1 MVRVSALA
9 LALSLSGLIADVQA
23 APHGAEPILD
33 LRGEQRREVSS
44 SSCKAKPSSPPVH
57 DGVTRSSSNS
67 PNNSNSGRNYG
78 DNGNAKMHGNNSPNR
93 GKGHQSYTNK
103 EHGGSSHRYDNG
115 RGPTRNQG
123 PGNGRFPASNKGPG
137 SSKGP
142 KGSNGNSHGK
152 DNGKGYNNGN
162 GNGSGHGV
170 GVGHVTTTATT
181 TTSSHSAS
189 SSSRS
194 STNPGKISDNS
205 VLVSSS
211 SVPSSAPAM
220 TLTSTLASSRPEASS
235 LSSVIFQAVTS
246 ASSSASVPTQPSS
259 HIVTLAPSFSNSSM
273 AMSSSHPNSTTTTS
287 LLNST
292 TTLSSSPTLSSF
304 VSLASTSLSSF
315 GDSAAPFVTLSETL
329 TASLEASSSD
339 FSSFSSVDIS
349 SILSTI
355 SITSTDSSIIN
366 ALPTEAATTST
377 AATTEPTDYGS
388 VHSESSSGLETL
400 IATDTVESTST
411 VYGSDITETSAVKTT
426 VTTSNLATIETS
438 TTKALSAISDS
449 VTETTSAAVS
459 TSVGIETSATE
470 TSSTEALSTISDS
483 ATETTSAAVSTSVG
497 IETSA
502 TETSSTSYL
511 SNSSTTASSVDTST
525 TDISSAIYALVNN
538 TATSGVGGSA
548 PISTAV
554 ETESLT
560 TSSSAITESSMGAD
574 ASSTPYDTI
583 ANPTAALYTTSVAAN
598 ISIAANTSVAANTAV
613 ATTTSAALFT
623 TDNGLT
629 STSVTLSTETS
640 SSSTLAA
647 TTTSVAT
654 VTSSITTTSST
665 VTSTSTSTS
674 STSSGAAVTVAQ
686 DGSAQ
691 FTAINQAIA
700 YAQASGIPT
709 VSVLAGT
716 YTEAVTISS
725 TASVTIAGPTAASYA
740 DNKVTISQPG
750 RVVTYNAAARVAWRN
765 VKIAS
770 TDATAASTAGGAI
783 YLRGGKNAFY
793 GCSLVCAGAGC
804 LTGNYAA
811 ALVTDSYLEASD
823 KLLYAYPS
831 VYLFRT
837 RVVPT
842 ASNALIVYNQ
852 GATIN
857 SVLYN
862 STIVVDSSEIVQ
874 KSGTTNTNV
883 FLAAANSAGGS
894 VALFRNTSIAS
905 FVAASGVHVDSK
917 TQATGNFY
925 TEFLTSGAGAYKSN
939 SAARAAYVTS
949 AIDASGLGNYELK
962 AFFAGVTPS
971 VASTDVSWIDADIV
985 AAISAS
991 NSQQAVQAT
1000 ATTTTTTIS
1009 STSTSTSTSTLIT
1022 TTTAA
1027 ANVTA
1032 AANTTTTATT
1042 ALVTS
1047 TTTTS
1052 LVTSTTTTAVPSTF
1066 TVAPTPTAGQYG
1078 SVQSA
1083 VLALPNDGAAY
1094 TIYIL
1099 AGTYTEQLSINRTGL
1114 VTLRG
1119 ETTYANDYTQNKV
1132 RIEFSRGYLTSLSR
1146 NEETPV
1152 LYSRKTDGSGL
1163 SLYNIDFV
1171 NTYPQT
1177 SNTAALAAD
1186 FYGKKMAAYGCSFVG
1201 FQDTLLANQGT
1212 QVFSNCY
1219 IEGSVDFIWGYS
1231 KAFFHQCYIASNTA
1245 KGASITAQNRPSSAW
1260 AGGFVFDSC
1269 YVTYTAAYG
1278 TTMGQTYLG
1287 RPWSSYAIAVFRN
1300 SYLDKHINAA
1310 GWSIWSTSAPQTD
1323 NVFFGEFNNTGPGAW
1338 TSTTERATF
1347 ATNMT
1352 AEQSSAYD
1360 LGTFLGDISWVDN
1373 TAYGYVPSYPLAA
1386 NTSTT
1391 ETETAKTFTWAVPTN
1406 GTEPPAGAV
1415 LVSVDGS
1422 VEGSFSNLTSA
1433 IASLPSDS
1441 TPQAIFIYPGTY
1453 TEQVP
1458 SIKRSGPVML
1468 IGYTTATP
1476 GSSYSSNT
1484 VTLTQARGLS
1494 VSPLPTGHSNSE
1506 TATIATGS
1514 TQIALYNIAII
1525 NSDNLDGAQK
1535 SYVTLAA
1542 SLYGTHI
1549 SMYGCSMIG
1558 WQDTLLTGQT
1568 NGYMYFESS
1577 YISGAIDF
1585 IWGYSAAYFKGCTI
1599 AAKQAKSCITAHNR
1613 ASSSAIGAYV
1623 FDQCLFTAATTE
1635 GFSVSSLSQSVY
1647 LGRPYNSY
1655 ARVVVKQSYLGS
1667 IIAPA
1672 GWKQWSTTS
1681 PNLEYVTFAEFNN
1694 TGPGNWENNAASREA
1709 FGSATLLESD
1719 SYPLSGVMDSTSW
1732 IDLTRWDSIQTPQ
1745 ETGTTTTV
1753 TPETTTYNGTTPPTG
1768 AFIVS
1773 KTPIENTVTYSTI
1786 QEALNALPSS
1796 SKTTATV
1803 FIYPG
1808 SYYEQL
1814 TLNKSGTTIFLG
1826 YSERPEDYSANTVTI
1841 TFDHGIDTQADQSN
1855 SDGATVYATGNY
1867 FKAQNIN
1874 FANTYGTATNYASLG
1889 FAVRS
1894 SKYASL
1900 YQCSVVGS
1908 QDALLINGNLFAA
1921 NSYIE
1926 GTIDMIW
1933 GSGRGYFLNSTI
1945 APSRDDISLTADKRA
1960 SNTTA
1965 GGFVFDK
1972 CTVTPAKGAKYSQIS
1987 LGRPWNNLA
1996 RVAYVESYLDSC
2008 VQASGWEQWSKSSP
2022 QTDGVL
2028 FGEYANS
2035 GPGAD
2040 TSARAAF
2047 ATQLSDSEV
2056 AQFELAT
2063 FFGDASWVDTTLLTS
2078 SPFVAG
2084 NATITKVVT
2093 VTQTVTV
2100 SGVTTTTAT
2109 INGSQTVSVTVAS
2122 TVSSKTTV
2130 TAEPTTTVTKVQ
2142 TTTITNVETSSI
2154 PGKTT
2159 TVVATV
2165 ISDIGTTVTP
2175 APKTVT
2181 STLKSTA
2188 TVTSTSVTTLKA
2200 STIKSTTTVSSV
2212 VTTTAKPVS
2221 TTVTV
2226 FSTVFATS
2234 TAKQSTISTTSTL
2247 FKTVGSTDATT
2258 TSLKAKTVSATVT
2271 TTSVKTTKKTTTL
2284 SCIPTLA
2291 RRSFDEVAEEDLAK
2305 RAVTEYRTSTVTVT
2319 STALATSTVFKTG
2332 PATTITVKATV
2343 TVVSTVTLK
2352 AATPT
2357 VTVTSTATKAST
2369 VKVTGSDVTVS
2380 STTTKTTG
2388 KATTL
2393 DPVTSTSTVTAMATT
2408 TTVVKST
2415 VTSAAVTSIATT
2427 SVVSTVTIPA
2437 STSTKTVTSVST
2449 IKTTVTPTP
2458 VTKVTVKTVTVSLVP
2473 STTVTLQSTVTKTK
2487 TVEVKSTV
2495 TQWATKTAKN
2505 APTCA

>member
-9 LALSLSGLIADVQA
+9 LVLSLSGFIADVQA
-23 APHGAEPILD
+23 APHGTEPILD
-33 LRGEQRREVSS
+33 SRGEQRREVLS

-67 PNNSNSGRNYG
+67 SNSGRNYG
-78 DNGNAKMHGNNSPNR
+78 DNGNGKMHGNNSPNR
-93 GKGHQSYTNK
+93 GKGHQSQTNK
-103 EHGGSSHRYDNG
+103 EHSGSSHRYDNG
-115 RGPTRNQG
+115 RGPTRSQG
-123 PGNGRFPASNKGPG
+123 PGNSRFPASNKGPG

-142 KGSNGNSHGK
+142 KVSYGNSHGK

-170 GVGHVTTTATT
+170 GVSHFTTTVTTA
-181 TTSSHSAS
+181 TSSHSAS
-189 SSSRS
+189 SSSN
-194 STNPGKISDNS
+194 NPGKISDSS

-211 SVPSSAPAM
+211 SVTSPAPAM
-220 TLTSTLASSRPEASS
+220 TLTSTIASSRPEASS

-259 HIVTLAPSFSNSSM
+259 YIVTLAPSFSNSSM
-273 AMSSSHPNSTTTTS
+273 AMSPSHPNSTTTTS

-304 VSLASTSLSSF
+304 VSLTYTSLSASISSF
-315 GDSAAPFVTLSETL
+315 GNSATPFVTLSETL
-329 TASLEASSSD
+329 TTSLEAPSSD
-339 FSSFSSVDIS
+339 FSSIF
-349 SILSTI
+349 TI
-355 SITSTDSSIIN
+355 SITSTDSSTIN
-366 ALPTEAATTST
+366 PLPTEAATTST
-377 AATTEPTDYGS
+377 EAITESTDDGL
-388 VHSESSSGLETL
+388 VDSESSSGRETL
-400 IATDTVESTST
+400 VATDTVESTST

-426 VTTSNLATIETS
+426 VTTSSLADIETS
-438 TTKALSAISDS
+438 TTETLSAISGS
-449 VTETTSAAVS
+449 VTETTPAAIS

-470 TSSTEALSTISDS
+470 TS
-483 ATETTSAAVSTSVG
+483 TTS
-497 IETSA
+497 
-502 TETSSTSYL
+502 YP

-525 TDISSAIYALVNN
+525 TDISSVIYTLVNN
-538 TATSGVGGSA
+538 TVTPGSGGSVS
-548 PISTAV
+548 IST
-554 ETESLT
+554 EDFT
-560 TSSSAITESSMGAD
+560 TSSSAITESSMNSD
-574 ASSTPYDTI
+574 PSSTPYDIT

-598 ISIAANTSVAANTAV
+598 TSIADNTSVAANTANTAV
-613 ATTTSAALFT
+613 AMTTSAALFT

-654 VTSSITTTSST
+654 VPSSITTTSST
-665 VTSTSTSTS
+665 VYSTS
-674 STSSGAAVTVAQ
+674 STSSGTAVTVAQ

-725 TASVTIAGPTAASYA
+725 TASITIAGPTAASYA

-823 KLLYAYPS
+823 KLMYAYPS

-842 ASNALIVYNQ
+842 ASNALVVYNQ

-857 SVLYN
+857 SVIYN
-862 STIVVDSSEIVQ
+862 STIVLDSSEIVQ
-874 KSGTTNTNV
+874 KSGATNTNV

-894 VALFRNTSIAS
+894 VALLRNTSIAS

-949 AIDASGLGNYELK
+949 AIDASALGNYELK

-971 VASTDVSWIDADIV
+971 VASTDVNWIDADIV

-991 NSQQAVQAT
+991 NSQQAIQAT

-1009 STSTSTSTSTLIT
+1009 STSTSTLIT

-1027 ANVTA
+1027 
-1032 AANTTTTATT
+1032 TTTTTT
-1042 ALVTS
+1042 
-1047 TTTTS
+1047 
-1052 LVTSTTTTAVPSTF
+1052 VPSTF
-1066 TVAPTPTAGQYG
+1066 TVAATPTAGQYG

-1099 AGTYTEQLSINRTGL
+1099 AGTYTEQLSINRTGM

-1287 RPWSSYAIAVFRN
+1287 RPWSSYAVAVFRN

-1352 AEQSSAYD
+1352 VEQSSTYD
-1360 LGTFLGDISWVDN
+1360 LGTFLGDTSWVDN

-1386 NTSTT
+1386 ETSTT
-1391 ETETAKTFTWAVPTN
+1391 ETETTKTFTWAVPTN
-1406 GTEPPAGAV
+1406 GTEPPVGAV

-1422 VEGSFSNLTSA
+1422 VEGSFSNLTFA

-1655 ARVVVKQSYLGS
+1655 ARVAVKQSYLGS

-1745 ETGTTTTV
+1745 ETDSSTTV
-1753 TPETTTYNGTTPPTG
+1753 TPEITTYNGTTPPTG

-1814 TLNKSGTTIFLG
+1814 TLNKSGTTVFLG

-1841 TFDHGIDTQADQSN
+1841 NFDHGIDTQADQSN

-1972 CTVTPAKGAKYSQIS
+1972 CTVTPAKGAKYSEIS

-2109 INGSQTVSVTVAS
+2109 ISGSHTLSVTVTS

-2130 TAEPTTTVTKVQ
+2130 TAEPTTTVTKVEK
-2142 TTTITNVETSSI
+2142 TTITNVETSSI

-2181 STLKSTA
+2181 STLKSTT

-2200 STIKSTTTVSSV
+2200 STIKSTTTISSV

-2226 FSTVFATS
+2226 FSTVYATS

-2305 RAVTEYRTSTVTVT
+2305 RAVTEYRTSTITVT
-2319 STALATSTVFKTG
+2319 SNALATSTVFKTG
-2332 PATTITVKATV
+2332 SATTITVKATV

-2357 VTVTSTATKAST
+2357 VIVTSTATKAST

-2487 TVEVKSTV
+2487 TVEVKSTI

>member
-1 MVRVSALA
+1 M
-9 LALSLSGLIADVQA
+9 
-23 APHGAEPILD
+23 
-33 LRGEQRREVSS
+33 
-44 SSCKAKPSSPPVH
+44 
-57 DGVTRSSSNS
+57 
-67 PNNSNSGRNYG
+67 
-78 DNGNAKMHGNNSPNR
+78 
-93 GKGHQSYTNK
+93 
-103 EHGGSSHRYDNG
+103 
-115 RGPTRNQG
+115 
-123 PGNGRFPASNKGPG
+123 
-137 SSKGP
+137 
-142 KGSNGNSHGK
+142 
-152 DNGKGYNNGN
+152 
-162 GNGSGHGV
+162 
-170 GVGHVTTTATT
+170 
-181 TTSSHSAS
+181 
-189 SSSRS
+189 
-194 STNPGKISDNS
+194 
-205 VLVSSS
+205 
-211 SVPSSAPAM
+211 
-220 TLTSTLASSRPEASS
+220 
-235 LSSVIFQAVTS
+235 
-246 ASSSASVPTQPSS
+246 
-259 HIVTLAPSFSNSSM
+259 
-273 AMSSSHPNSTTTTS
+273 
-287 LLNST
+287 
-292 TTLSSSPTLSSF
+292 
-304 VSLASTSLSSF
+304 
-315 GDSAAPFVTLSETL
+315 
-329 TASLEASSSD
+329 
-339 FSSFSSVDIS
+339 
-349 SILSTI
+349 
-355 SITSTDSSIIN
+355 
-366 ALPTEAATTST
+366 ALP
-377 AATTEPTDYGS
+377 
-388 VHSESSSGLETL
+388 
-400 IATDTVESTST
+400 
-411 VYGSDITETSAVKTT
+411 
-426 VTTSNLATIETS
+426 
-438 TTKALSAISDS
+438 
-449 VTETTSAAVS
+449 
-459 TSVGIETSATE
+459 
-470 TSSTEALSTISDS
+470 
-483 ATETTSAAVSTSVG
+483 
-497 IETSA
+497 
-502 TETSSTSYL
+502 
-511 SNSSTTASSVDTST
+511 
-525 TDISSAIYALVNN
+525 
-538 TATSGVGGSA
+538 
-548 PISTAV
+548 
-554 ETESLT
+554 
-560 TSSSAITESSMGAD
+560 
-574 ASSTPYDTI
+574 
-583 ANPTAALYTTSVAAN
+583 
-598 ISIAANTSVAANTAV
+598 
-613 ATTTSAALFT
+613 
-623 TDNGLT
+623 
-629 STSVTLSTETS
+629 
-640 SSSTLAA
+640 
-647 TTTSVAT
+647 
-654 VTSSITTTSST
+654 
-665 VTSTSTSTS
+665 
-674 STSSGAAVTVAQ
+674 
-686 DGSAQ
+686 
-691 FTAINQAIA
+691 
-700 YAQASGIPT
+700 
-709 VSVLAGT
+709 
-716 YTEAVTISS
+716 
-725 TASVTIAGPTAASYA
+725 
-740 DNKVTISQPG
+740 
-750 RVVTYNAAARVAWRN
+750 
-765 VKIAS
+765 
-770 TDATAASTAGGAI
+770 
-783 YLRGGKNAFY
+783 
-793 GCSLVCAGAGC
+793 
-804 LTGNYAA
+804 
-811 ALVTDSYLEASD
+811 
-823 KLLYAYPS
+823 
-831 VYLFRT
+831 
-837 RVVPT
+837 
-842 ASNALIVYNQ
+842 
-852 GATIN
+852 
-857 SVLYN
+857 
-862 STIVVDSSEIVQ
+862 
-874 KSGTTNTNV
+874 
-883 FLAAANSAGGS
+883 
-894 VALFRNTSIAS
+894 
-905 FVAASGVHVDSK
+905 
-917 TQATGNFY
+917 
-925 TEFLTSGAGAYKSN
+925 
-939 SAARAAYVTS
+939 
-949 AIDASGLGNYELK
+949 
-962 AFFAGVTPS
+962 
-971 VASTDVSWIDADIV
+971 
-985 AAISAS
+985 
-991 NSQQAVQAT
+991 
-1000 ATTTTTTIS
+1000 
-1009 STSTSTSTSTLIT
+1009 
-1022 TTTAA
+1022 
-1027 ANVTA
+1027 
-1032 AANTTTTATT
+1032 
-1042 ALVTS
+1042 
-1047 TTTTS
+1047 
-1052 LVTSTTTTAVPSTF
+1052 
-1066 TVAPTPTAGQYG
+1066 
-1078 SVQSA
+1078 
-1083 VLALPNDGAAY
+1083 
-1094 TIYIL
+1094 
-1099 AGTYTEQLSINRTGL
+1099 GTYTEQLSINRTGL

-1219 IEGSVDFIWGYS
+1219 IEGSVDFFWGYS

-1287 RPWSSYAIAVFRN
+1287 RPWSSYAVAVFRN

-1347 ATNMT
+1347 VTNMT
-1352 AEQSSAYD
+1352 AEQSSTYD

-1386 NTSTT
+1386 NTSTTET

-1681 PNLEYVTFAEFNN
+1681 PNLDYVTFAEFNN

-1933 GSGRGYFLNSTI
+1933 GSGR
-1945 APSRDDISLTADKRA
+1945 
-1960 SNTTA
+1960 
-1965 GGFVFDK
+1965 
-1972 CTVTPAKGAKYSQIS
+1972 
-1987 LGRPWNNLA
+1987 
-1996 RVAYVESYLDSC
+1996 
-2008 VQASGWEQWSKSSP
+2008 GWEQWSKSSP

-2393 DPVTSTSTVTAMATT
+2393 DP
-2408 TTVVKST
+2408 
-2415 VTSAAVTSIATT
+2415 
-2427 SVVSTVTIPA
+2427 
-2437 STSTKTVTSVST
+2437 
-2449 IKTTVTPTP
+2449 
-2458 VTKVTVKTVTVSLVP
+2458 TVTVSLVP

>member
-1 MVRVSALA
+1 MVRASALA
-9 LALSLSGLIADVQA
+9 LALGLSGLIADVQA
-23 APHGAEPILD
+23 APRGAETILNSHT
-33 LRGEQRREVSS
+33 EQRRALP
-44 SSCKAKPSSPPVH
+44 CKDKPSSPPVH
-57 DGVTRSSSNS
+57 DGIPRSSNS
-67 PNNSNSGRNYG
+67 NSNNHGNVGYNHGGFSNKGYNGHNDNSRGHVNGNSRNYG
-78 DNGNAKMHGNNSPNR
+78 
-93 GKGHQSYTNK
+93 
-103 EHGGSSHRYDNG
+103 NG
-115 RGPTRNQG
+115 RGPASKG
-123 PGNGRFPASNKGPG
+123 PGNNKGPG
-137 SSKGP
+137 NASKGP
-142 KGSNGNSHGK
+142 GTHGNGYGN
-152 DNGKGYNNGN
+152 DNGKGRNDSNRNGN
-162 GNGSGHGV
+162 PRGSS
-170 GVGHVTTTATT
+170 TS
-181 TTSSHSAS
+181 TTSRSTSTSTGKLS
-189 SSSRS
+189 SSSAALS
-194 STNPGKISDNS
+194 SSSAPASAS
-205 VLVSSS
+205 VSTQAVSSAPTSASFSAQAVSSS
-211 SVPSSAPAM
+211 SSSGSPFVTTVTSPPAQGSSQA
-220 TLTSTLASSRPEASS
+220 LTST
-235 LSSVIFQAVTS
+235 
-246 ASSSASVPTQPSS
+246 
-259 HIVTLAPSFSNSSM
+259 PSFSNSTAGTPSFYY
-273 AMSSSHPNSTTTTS
+273 NSTTSTFS
-287 LLNST
+287 YNSTT
-292 TTLSSSPTLSSF
+292 TTLSSSLTLSSSD
-304 VSLASTSLSSF
+304 SLFSSASTSLTTSLDASVIP
-315 GDSAAPFVTLSETL
+315 STTLSSTSSLLSVAYLPFDTL
-329 TASLEASSSD
+329 SSTASII
-339 FSSFSSVDIS
+339 SSVDTSSYESSSLSYPTVTVSTPWYLTATGLFIS
-349 SILSTI
+349 GPASVSTYSGNSTGI
-355 SITSTDSSIIN
+355 YTSATTDVSVPLDTSVSG
-366 ALPTEAATTST
+366 TST
-377 AATTEPTDYGS
+377 ALETSTEIETTQSKATTAPTSND
-388 VHSESSSGLETL
+388 VETS
-400 IATDTVESTST
+400 TVESSVIETEAYTSYSAT
-411 VYGSDITETSAVKTT
+411 ETETSIT
-426 VTTSNLATIETS
+426 
-438 TTKALSAISDS
+438 DS
-449 VTETTSAAVS
+449 V
-459 TSVGIETSATE
+459 IETSATTSSVGPE
-470 TSSTEALSTISDS
+470 TSTDS
-483 ATETTSAAVSTSVG
+483 AAPTYGSVIGNTTSVETTSTTSALTEDVTAIVNATFTTNSIAADTTVSTSTLVASETFVAVG
-497 IETSA
+497 
-502 TETSSTSYL
+502 
-511 SNSSTTASSVDTST
+511 TTV
-525 TDISSAIYALVNN
+525 
-538 TATSGVGGSA
+538 A
-548 PISTAV
+548 PYTYSTAK
-554 ETESLT
+554 
-560 TSSSAITESSMGAD
+560 TSV
-574 ASSTPYDTI
+574 I
-583 ANPTAALYTTSVAAN
+583 ANTPVASVAAN
-598 ISIAANTSVAANTAV
+598 VSVATNTSVAALSTTDDV
-613 ATTTSAALFT
+613 TATTST
-623 TDNGLT
+623 TL
-629 STSVTLSTETS
+629 SVTE
-640 SSSTLAA
+640 SSSTSTVAA
-647 TTTSVAT
+647 TTTS
-654 VTSSITTTSST
+654 TSLSTTTTFTTTSSSSVST
-665 VTSTSTSTS
+665 TTSSTSTS
-674 STSSGAAVTVAQ
+674 STGAAVTVAQ

-725 TASVTIAGPTAASYA
+725 TASVTIAGPTAASYV
-740 DNKVTISQPG
+740 DNKVTINQPG
-750 RVVTYNAAARVAWRN
+750 RVITYSAAARVAWRN
-765 VKIAS
+765 INIAS
-770 TDATAASTAGGAI
+770 TDATAASSASGSV

-793 GCSLVCAGAGC
+793 GCSLVSAGAGC
-804 LTGNYAA
+804 LSGNYAA
-811 ALVTDSYLEASD
+811 AIVADSYIEASD

-852 GATIN
+852 GATIS

-862 STIVVDSSEIVQ
+862 STIVLDSSEIAQ
-874 KSGTTNTNV
+874 KSGVTNTNV
-883 FLAAANSAGGS
+883 FLAAANSQGGS
-894 VALFRNTSIAS
+894 VALFRNTSMAS
-905 FVAASGVHVDSK
+905 FIAGTGVHIDSK
-917 TQATGNFY
+917 TQYAGNLY
-925 TEFLTSGAGAYKSN
+925 TEFYTSGAGAYKAN
-939 SAARAAYVTS
+939 AAARAAYVKSVTDGS
-949 AIDASGLGNYELK
+949 SLQSYELK
-962 AFFAGVTPS
+962 AFFATVYPS
-971 VASTDVSWIDADIV
+971 VASTDVNWIDADIV
-985 AAISAS
+985 SAIAASGSA
-991 NSQQAVQAT
+991 QAIAAT
-1000 ATTTTTTIS
+1000 ATTTTVLSTT
-1009 STSTSTSTSTLIT
+1009 TTTTSTSTSTLLT
-1022 TTTAA
+1022 TTSAA
-1027 ANVTA
+1027 L
-1032 AANTTTTATT
+1032 NTTTSAVTTATT
-1042 ALVTS
+1042 TS
-1047 TTTTS
+1047 TS
-1052 LVTSTTTTAVPSTF
+1052 VPSTF
-1066 TVAPTPTAGQYG
+1066 TVAPTPTTGQYG

-1083 VLALPNDGAAY
+1083 VAALPNDGAAY

-1119 ETTYANDYTQNKV
+1119 ETTFANDYTQNKV
-1132 RIEFSRGYLTSLSR
+1132 RVEFSRGYLTSLSR

-1177 SNTAALAAD
+1177 TNTAALAAD

-1245 KGASITAQNRPSSAW
+1245 KGASITAQNRPSASW
-1260 AGGFVFDSC
+1260 AGGFVFDRC
-1269 YVTYTAAYG
+1269 YVTYTSAYG

-1287 RPWSSYAIAVFRN
+1287 RPWSSYAISVFRN
-1300 SYLDKHINAA
+1300 SFLDKHINAA

-1323 NVFFGEFNNTGPGAW
+1323 NVLFGEFNNSGPGAW
-1338 TSTTERATF
+1338 TSTTQRASF
-1347 ATNMT
+1347 ATNLT

-1360 LGTFLGDISWVDN
+1360 IGTWLGDISWVDN
-1373 TAYGYVPSYPLAA
+1373 TAYAYVPSYPLQA
-1386 NTSTT
+1386 NTTAAIT
-1391 ETETAKTFTWAVPTN
+1391 ETTQNYTWAVPTN
-1406 GTEPPAGAV
+1406 GTEPPVGAV

-1441 TPQAIFIYPGTY
+1441 SPQAIFIYPGTY

-1476 GSSYSSNT
+1476 GSGYSSNT

-1494 VSPLPTGHSNSE
+1494 VSPVPVGHSNSE

-1514 TQIALYNIAII
+1514 TQISLYNIAII
-1525 NSDNLDGAQK
+1525 NTENLDGAQK

-1623 FDQCLFTAATTE
+1623 FDQCLFTAASTE

-1655 ARVVVKQSYLGS
+1655 ARVIVKQSYLSS

-1681 PNLEYVTFAEFNN
+1681 PNLDYVTFAEFNN
-1694 TGPGNWENNAASREA
+1694 TGPGNWENNAASRVA
-1709 FGSATLLESD
+1709 FGSATLLDSD
-1719 SYPLSGVMDSTSW
+1719 SYPLSSVMDSVTW

-1745 ETGTTTTV
+1745 ETGSTTTV
-1753 TPETTTYNGTTPPTG
+1753 IPTNSTTVYDGTTPPAG

-1773 KTPIENTVTYSTI
+1773 KTPIENTTTYTTI
-1786 QEALNALPSS
+1786 QDALNALPSS

-1808 SYYEQL
+1808 SYSEQL
-1814 TLNKSGTTIFLG
+1814 ILNKSGTTIFMG

-1874 FANTYGTATNYASLG
+1874 FDNSYGTASNYAALG

-1945 APSRDDISLTADKRA
+1945 APARDDISITADKRA
-1960 SNTTA
+1960 TSTTA

-1972 CTVTPAKGAKYSQIS
+1972 CTVKPANGASYSEIS

-2040 TSARAAF
+2040 TSARASF

-2063 FFGDASWVDTTLLTS
+2063 FFGDVSWIDTTLLTS
-2078 SPFVAG
+2078 SPFVSG
-2084 NATITKVVT
+2084 NATITQVIT

-2100 SGVTTTTAT
+2100 SGVATAT
-2109 INGSQTVSVTVAS
+2109 STIKATQAVQVTVTS
-2122 TVSSKTTV
+2122 TVSSKVTV
-2130 TAEPTTTVTKVQ
+2130 TPTPTTTVTKVEKA
-2142 TTTITNVETSSI
+2142 TVTSVETSTV

-2159 TVVATV
+2159 TIMSTV
-2165 ISDIGTTVTP
+2165 TSDIGTTVTP

-2188 TVTSTSVTTLKA
+2188 IVTITSITTLKA
-2200 STIKSTTTVSSV
+2200 STVKSTTTVSSV
-2212 VTTTAKPVS
+2212 VTSTAKAQS
-2221 TTVTV
+2221 TTVTA
-2226 FSTVFATS
+2226 FSTIYITS
-2234 TAKQSTISTTSTL
+2234 TAKQSTISTTSTV

-2271 TTSVKTTKKTTTL
+2271 ATSTKTTKKTTTL

-2291 RRSFDEVAEEDLAK
+2291 RRSFEEVAEEEEDLAK
-2305 RAVTEYRTSTVTVT
+2305 RAVTQFRTTTVTVT

-2332 PATTITVKATV
+2332 AASTTSV
-2343 TVVSTVTLK
+2343 
-2352 AATPT
+2352 T
-2357 VTVTSTATKAST
+2357 VTVTAFSTATLKAVIPTVTETSTSTKLST
-2369 VKVTGSDVTVS
+2369 VKVTGADITVS

-2388 KATTL
+2388 KTTTL
-2393 DPVTSTSTVTAMATT
+2393 AAATSTSTVTALETS

-2415 VTSAAVTSIATT
+2415 VTSAAVTSVATV
-2427 SVVSTVTIPA
+2427 SKVSTVTVPA
-2437 STSTKTVTSVST
+2437 STSTATVTKATT
-2449 IKTTVTPTP
+2449 ISSTVTPTP

-2473 STTVTLQSTVTKTK
+2473 ITTVTLQSTVTKTK
-2487 TVEVKSTV
+2487 TVEVKTTV